1 MQHKIM
7 LLSKEE
13 IQQLDKK
20 EKDKLITYFMLEV
33 CKNTKTYT
41 QSELL
46 KLLKNVYRLGVKR
59 IRFLNGE
66 VYKVLSTGFLKEVK
80 E

>member
-1 MQHKIM
+1 MKNKTI
-7 LLSKEE
+7 LLSKAD
-13 IQQLDKK
+13 IQQLNKE
-20 EKDKLITYFMLEV
+20 EKDKLVTYFMLEV

-66 VYKVLSTGFLKEVK
+66 VYKVLSTGFLKEVT